1 MATPDPRELQRL
13 IKQLNEVEKKI
24 SDISGNPITIAFEG
38 ETDPQ
43 KIADQFGS
51 VDKAI
56 TFVQKSIRRA
66 NIELDTFTGALGD
79 TRSIVKDINLELQR
93 ISDPVKKA
101 RQAFGR
107 IDSLVQ
113 QMTYN
118 QADLNS
124 LSVEDIKNQRKKSQL
139 YFNQIKLRKE
149 ELKTARTQQQEELA
163 AAQEAFKN
171 DPSERNEK
179 AVIAKR
185 KELNAT
191 RELLSIAEGKNL
203 VEGKINETYDDQ
215 IKKIKNMNSGL
226 GISGKLVEGLGGT
239 LEKLGFKGMAAEV
252 DKAKEKMKELSVEL
266 SQGGEKAVGFS
277 GKVKVLAAGLS
288 SLGTSLAG
296 IFTDPLFYLGL
307 FMKGVKALGKLFTHI
322 DHSVSNVGKTL
333 GLSRDSAHEM
343 TMAMKSAAAASGDTF
358 LNMDRMVDAQ
368 LRISNALGTNVRLTG
383 EQLGNQARLAEF
395 VGLQEDEL
403 ANVYSAS
410 LLTGQSQ
417 EQLYDSVVATNDSI
431 FSSNQLFK
439 EAAGI
444 TGQIALNL
452 GNNPATIAKAVAET
466 KRLGISLENARDMAM
481 GTLDFENSIQK
492 ELEAQVLTGKAI
504 NLNRARELAFAG
516 DFEGAASE
524 MLKQVG
530 GINEFQNMNVIAQ
543 QALAE
548 SMGMNVDQLS
558 DMLVARER
566 NARIEARALE
576 LAKGGVVTEENRLQ
590 ALRENQTVSERL
602 ANAAAKIG
610 DFFGGMIAPAV
621 EFVAD
626 NLERG
631 MALFGGLFGNAN
643 KTKKELEQMT
653 APLAAATQKGE
664 ELKSKFS
671 GVIDTVKNI
680 GSTIAGMFKDSP
692 ILSTLGAIAGGTLAI
707 KGIGALKDK
716 LGFGK
721 LGSKGNP
728 MHVTMSGGVGDML
741 GSSISKTFKGKI
753 FKGLS
758 TVLGGKKTM
767 AGRAMRGVAAK
778 SMAGGLAKTAMKGGG
793 KAAAG
798 VAAKAGGKGIA
809 KLGAKALGKAALK
822 KIPGIGLLAGIG
834 FGLKRAIDGDLAGAA
849 LELASGGASL
859 IPGLGTAASVGIDA
873 ALAARDIKNTTS
885 PETVAATPTTAS
897 PQQVEAGDVTIRTL
911 PEDTLAFAGGTQFG
925 KETNDLLRQLI
936 AAVNTGGDVMLDGVK
951 VGSTLSAASYKL

>member
-13 IKQLNEVEKKI
+13 IKQLNEVEKRI
-24 SDISGNPITIAFEG
+24 SDISGNKITIAFDG

-56 TFVQKSIRRA
+56 NFVNKSIKRA
-66 NIELDTFTGALGD
+66 NTELETFTGSLGD

-118 QADLNS
+118 QADLNT
-124 LSVEDIKNQRKKSQL
+124 LSVEDIKNQKKKSQL

-149 ELKTARTQQQEELA
+149 ELKTARSQQQEELS
-163 AAQEAFKN
+163 AAQAAFKN

-191 RELLSIAEGKNL
+191 RELLSIAEDKNL
-203 VEGKINETYDDQ
+203 VQDKINDTYNDQ
-215 IKKIKNMNSGL
+215 IKKIENMNSGL
-226 GISGKLVEGLGGT
+226 GISGKLVEGLGGA

-252 DKAKEKMKELSVEL
+252 DKAKEKMKQLSVEL
-266 SQGGEKAVGFS
+266 SEGGEKAVGFS

-288 SLGTSLAG
+288 SLGSSLAG
-296 IFTDPLFYLGL
+296 IFTDPLFYLGV

-333 GLSRDSAHEM
+333 GLSRDSAQQM

-358 LNMDRMVDAQ
+358 LNMDRMLNAQ
-368 LRISNALGTNVRLTG
+368 LRLSSTLGTNVRLTG

-403 ANVYSAS
+403 ANVYTAS

-417 EQLYDSVVATNDSI
+417 EQLYNSVVDTNDSI
-431 FSSNQLFK
+431 FASNQLFK

-452 GNNPATIAKAVAET
+452 GNNPAAISKAVAEA
-466 KRLGISLENARDMAM
+466 KRFGLTLDNARDMAM

-516 DFEGAASE
+516 DFEGAMGE

-530 GINEFQNMNVIAQ
+530 GINEFQNMNVLAQ

-548 SMGMNVDQLS
+548 SMGMSVDQLS
-558 DMLVARER
+558 NALVARER
-566 NARIEARALE
+566 TEKIQARQEELERQGLGTREASL
-576 LAKGGVVTEENRLQ
+576 K

-602 ANAAAKIG
+602 SNAAAKIG
-610 DFFGGMIAPAV
+610 DFFGGIIAPAV

-626 NLERG
+626 NLETA

-643 KTKKELEQMT
+643 KTKDELGKMQEHIAT
-653 APLAAATQKGE
+653 ATQKGE

-671 GVIDTVKNI
+671 GVINFVKSIGAGLKSAFDTVK
-680 GSTIAGMFKDSP
+680 DSP
-692 ILSTLGAIAGGTLAI
+692 VLQILGGLVGGVALFKGAKNLFQGKGLFGQKLGASA
-707 KGIGALKDK
+707 
-716 LGFGK
+716 
-721 LGSKGNP
+721 SNP
-728 MHVTMSGGVGDML
+728 LYVTMAGASFASDI

-767 AGRAMRGVAAK
+767 AGRAMRGMAAK
-778 SMAGGLAKTAMKGGG
+778 SMAGGLAKTAMRGGSQAATKGVGKVAG
-793 KAAAG
+793 KSLAKAA
-798 VAAKAGGKGIA
+798 GKS
-809 KLGAKALGKAALK
+809 LLK
-822 KIPGIGLLAGIG
+822 KIPIVGALAGIG
-834 FGLKRAIDGDLAGAA
+834 FGISRAMKGDFLGAA
-849 LELASGGASL
+849 MEVGSGLAST
-859 IPGLGTAASVGIDA
+859 IPGVGTAASVGLDA
-873 ALAARDIKNTTS
+873 ALAARDVYQGTSRGVDPQGTQTIDTADFVIKS
-885 PETVAATPTTAS
+885 
-897 PQQVEAGDVTIRTL
+897 L

-936 AAVNTGGDVMLDGVK
+936 AAVNQGGDVIMDGNK
-951 VGSTLSAASYKL
+951 VGSTLSLASYKL

>member
-13 IKQLNEVEKKI
+13 IKQLNEVERKI

-38 ETDPQ
+38 ETDPK

-56 TFVQKSIRRA
+56 AFVQKSIRRA
-66 NIELDTFTGALGD
+66 NIELETFTGALGD
-79 TRSIVKDINLELQR
+79 ARSIVKDINLELQR
-93 ISDPVKKA
+93 INDPVKKA

-124 LSVEDIKNQRKKSQL
+124 LSVEDIKNQKKKSQL

-163 AAQEAFKN
+163 SAQEAFKN

-203 VEGKINETYDDQ
+203 VEDKINETYNDQ

-252 DKAKEKMKELSVEL
+252 DKAKERMKELSVEL

-277 GKVKVLAAGLS
+277 GKVKVLAAGLQ

-368 LRISNALGTNVRLTG
+368 LRISNALGTNVRLTD

-395 VGLQEDEL
+395 VGLQEEEL
-403 ANVYSAS
+403 ANVYTAS

-417 EQLYDSVVATNDSI
+417 EQLYNTVVATNDSI

-444 TGQIALNL
+444 TGQLAINL
-452 GNNPATIAKAVAET
+452 GNNPATISRAVAEA
-466 KRLGISLENARDMAM
+466 KRLGINLETARDMAM
-481 GTLDFENSIQK
+481 GTLDFENSIQA
-492 ELEAQVLTGKAI
+492 EMEAMVLTGKNI

-516 DFEGAASE
+516 DFKGAAAE
-524 MLKQVG
+524 MLDQVG
-530 GINEFQNMNVIAQ
+530 GIAEFQDMNVMAQ
-543 QALAE
+543 QSLAE
-548 SMGMNVDQLS
+548 AMGLSVDQLA
-558 DMLVARER
+558 DAVRERER
-566 NARIEARALE
+566 NIKLEARQKELE
-576 LAKGGVVTEENRLQ
+576 ADGLSAREASLK

-602 ANAAAKIG
+602 SNAAAKIG

-643 KTKKELEQMT
+643 KTKDELDKMQEHIAT
-653 APLAAATQKGE
+653 ATQKGE

-671 GVIDTVKNI
+671 GVIDFIKSIGAGLKSAFDTV
-680 GSTIAGMFKDSP
+680 KDSP
-692 ILSTLGAIAGGTLAI
+692 VLQILGGLVGGVALFKGAKNLFQGKGLFGQKLGASASNPLFVTMAGGALASDI
-707 KGIGALKDK
+707 
-716 LGFGK
+716 
-721 LGSKGNP
+721 
-728 MHVTMSGGVGDML
+728 

-767 AGRAMRGVAAK
+767 AGRAMRGMAAK
-778 SMAGGLAKTAMKGGG
+778 SMAGGLAKTAMRGGT

-834 FGLKRAIDGDLAGAA
+834 FGLKRALDGDLAGAA

-873 ALAARDIKNTTS
+873 ALAARDINS
-885 PETVAATPTTAS
+885 QSQTVEGA
-897 PQQVEAGDVTIRTL
+897 DVMIKTL

-936 AAVNTGGDVMLDGVK
+936 AAVNSGGDVMIDGVK
-951 VGSTLSAASYKL
+951 VGNTLSVASYKL

>member
-13 IKQLNEVEKKI
+13 IKQLNEVERKI

-38 ETDPQ
+38 ETDPK

-56 TFVQKSIRRA
+56 AFVQKSIRRA
-66 NIELDTFTGALGD
+66 NIELETFTGALGD
-79 TRSIVKDINLELQR
+79 ARSIVKDINLELQR
-93 ISDPVKKA
+93 INDPVKKA

-124 LSVEDIKNQRKKSQL
+124 LSVEDIKNQKKKSQL

-163 AAQEAFKN
+163 SAQEAFKN

-203 VEGKINETYDDQ
+203 VEDKINETYNDQ

-252 DKAKEKMKELSVEL
+252 DKAKERMKELSVEL

-277 GKVKVLAAGLS
+277 GKVKVLAAGLQ

-368 LRISNALGTNVRLTG
+368 LRISNALGTNVRLTD

-395 VGLQEDEL
+395 VGLQEEEL
-403 ANVYSAS
+403 ANVYTAS

-417 EQLYDSVVATNDSI
+417 EQLYNTVVATNDSI

-444 TGQIALNL
+444 TGQLAINL
-452 GNNPATIAKAVAET
+452 GNNPATISRAVAEA
-466 KRLGISLENARDMAM
+466 KRLGINLETARDMAM
-481 GTLDFENSIQK
+481 GTLDFENSIQA
-492 ELEAQVLTGKAI
+492 EMEAMVLTGKNI

-516 DFEGAASE
+516 DFQGAAAE
-524 MLKQVG
+524 MLDQVG
-530 GINEFQNMNVIAQ
+530 GIAEFQKMNVMAQ
-543 QALAE
+543 QSLAE
-548 SMGMNVDQLS
+548 AMGLSVDQLA
-558 DMLVARER
+558 DQVRQREV
-566 NARIEARALE
+566 NQKIEARALE

-610 DFFGGMIAPAV
+610 DFFGGMVAPAV

-643 KTKKELEQMT
+643 KTKKELEAMGE
-653 APLAAATQKGE
+653 PLATATQKGE

-671 GVIDTVKNI
+671 GVIDFVKSIGAGLKSAFDTV
-680 GSTIAGMFKDSP
+680 KDSP
-692 ILSTLGAIAGGTLAI
+692 VLQILGGLVGGVALFKGAKNLFQGKGLFGQKLGASASNPLFVTMAGGSIASDI
-707 KGIGALKDK
+707 
-716 LGFGK
+716 
-721 LGSKGNP
+721 
-728 MHVTMSGGVGDML
+728 

-767 AGRAMRGVAAK
+767 AGRAMRGMAAK
-778 SMAGGLAKTAMKGGG
+778 SMAGGLAKTAMRGGT
-793 KAAAG
+793 KAATS

-834 FGLKRAIDGDLAGAA
+834 FGLKRALDGDLAGAA

-873 ALAARDIKNTTS
+873 ALAARDINS
-885 PETVAATPTTAS
+885 QSQTVEGA
-897 PQQVEAGDVTIRTL
+897 DVMIKTL

-936 AAVNTGGDVMLDGVK
+936 AAVNSGGDVMIDGVK
-951 VGSTLSAASYKL
+951 VGNTLSVASYKL